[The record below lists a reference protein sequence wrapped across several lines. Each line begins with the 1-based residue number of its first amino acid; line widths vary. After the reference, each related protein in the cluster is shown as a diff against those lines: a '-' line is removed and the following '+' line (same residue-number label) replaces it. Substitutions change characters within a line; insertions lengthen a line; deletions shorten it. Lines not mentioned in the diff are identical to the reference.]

1 LKENNN
7 KNMEILEIL
16 EEKAK
21 QQKTIKLL
29 MDLKKRKEDELKQ
42 IRMELRKLI
51 QR

>member
-1 LKENNN
+1 
-7 KNMEILEIL
+7 MEILEIL